1 MKSSSST
8 YSGFSLLELMVVL
21 AITGILASIAAP
33 SLLSQ
38 KKEFKRAVNSVE
50 TLLKTVNLS
59 ARANSGIPYRI
70 TIFTQT
76 VGSKQQQF
84 FRVSYFRGGTCD
96 PAVANQVWQHDARKD
111 LLLPDG
117 IQVVT
122 SGAGAFPTTT
132 SSNGICFNGRGET
145 FGGARSLTLVDSQQ
159 LNNAVSARLSVSMV
173 GDISR
178 ETRDRNNNIING
190 GYLN

>member
-8 YSGFSLLELMVVL
+8 SSGFSLLELMVVL

-59 ARANSGIPYRI
+59 ARANAGIPYRI
-70 TIFTQT
+70 TVFAQT

-84 FRVSYFRGGTCD
+84 FRVSYFRGGSCNPTD
-96 PAVANQVWQHDARKD
+96 PNQNWQHDIRKD
-111 LLLPDG
+111 ILLPDG

-122 SGAGAFPTTT
+122 SGVGAFPTTVG
-132 SSNGICFNGRGET
+132 SNGICFNGRGET
-145 FGGARSLTLVDSQQ
+145 FGGAQSLTLLDSQQ
-159 LNNAVSARLSVSMV
+159 LNSAVSARLSVSVV

-178 ETRDRNNNIING
+178 ETRDRNNNVIAG
-190 GYLN
+190 GSLN